1 MFMFV
6 DENPDS
12 SFHVR
17 PPLVACEASLSKP
30 TQPSFLKQLRLI
42 QQRRRLTSKG
52 ATSWKHQ
59 PRERSSI
66 QMVKLLLG
74 GAPYCIHNP

>member
-52 ATSWKHQ
+52 GHQ
-59 PRERSSI
+59 LEAPTKGEI
-66 QMVKLLLG
+66 FDTNGEITAWWCLLL
-74 GAPYCIHNP
+74 YS